1 MTHPWRY
8 DGFPGRVLWVD
19 LTAGICEARDI
30 PHEWCLKHMGG
41 KALATKL
48 LVEWDTTDYEAA
60 TANQHPITGRMD
72 TASHPSTPL
81 LFMTGPYQGTKVG
94 SSGRAVVVTR
104 SPLTE
109 CYIDTYIGGNI
120 GHDLRKAGWD
130 GLFVTGASDALV
142 RLEIADLEARL
153 VPCPELE
160 GATTWACEQ
169 ALDGLGECFSIG
181 PGGEAGVRFASPI
194 TAGRRAAGRTT
205 TRRATA
211 TSRAAGVGTTHITAA
226 PLSAAG

>member
-1 MTHPWRY
+1 MTHPWRF

-19 LTAGICEARDI
+19 LTAGTCEARDI
-30 PHEWCLKHMGG
+30 PHEWCIQHMGG

-60 TANQHPITGRMD
+60 TANQHPITRRMD
-72 TASHPSTPL
+72 AASHPSTPL

-130 GLFVTGASDALV
+130 GLFITGASRGIGRTCASAGARALE
-142 RLEIADLEARL
+142 RRGGCA
-153 VPCPELE
+153 
-160 GATTWACEQ
+160 GF
-169 ALDGLGECFSIG
+169 GG
-181 PGGEAGVRFASPI
+181 GGE
-194 TAGRRAAGRTT
+194 RALANG
-205 TRRATA
+205 
-211 TSRAAGVGTTHITAA
+211 
-226 PLSAAG
+226 